1 MRGRYDLAFEVDDEG
16 VLRSKHFRG
25 FRLAAEQQLAFLNDE
40 LPDFTQCAHRVPHSH
55 RDGYTSACVWDE

>member
-25 FRLAAEQQLAFLNDE
+25 FRLAAEQQLAFLNDD
-40 LPDFTQCAHRVPHSH
+40 LPDFTQCARRVPH
-55 RDGYTSACVWDE
+55 